1 MNDAERFEQIF
12 LSQVV
17 RPGAD
22 KLLEW
27 LKSTDFFTAPAS
39 TRFHGAYPGGLVKH
53 SLNVY
58 YALLGNFN
66 LRGLYSPQTQAIV
79 ALLHDV
85 CKANYYAG
93 EYPDYT
99 VKDQMP
105 MGHGEKSVYLVM
117 KHMELT
123 DDEALAIRW
132 HMGAYDDA
140 FRGGSRAL
148 NAAMERT
155 PLVLELSDLPPRYR
169 AQAEAQ
175 LARRGKKRGD
185 TMTAAARAAA
195 MSGLKFDSRGEY
207 EYYVGTVA
215 PKVGRGEIVKWEAH
229 PCFLL
234 FPAGEYN
241 GVKLRS
247 VQYTADFRLTYA
259 DGTVEIVEIK
269 SKFVRRMQ
277 RDYPVRR
284 RVFME
289 LIARPAGWKFTEIIT
304 AEDKE
309 EIKRWRELAE
319 EVSSCGK
326 NG

>member
-66 LRGLYSPQTQAIV
+66 LRGLYSPQTQTIV

-99 VKDQMP
+99 VKDQIP
-105 MGHGEKSVYLVM
+105 MGHGEKPVYLVM
-117 KHMELT
+117 K
-123 DDEALAIRW
+123 

-155 PLVLELSDLPPRYR
+155 PLVLEL
-169 AQAEAQ
+169 
-175 LARRGKKRGD
+175 
-185 TMTAAARAAA
+185 
-195 MSGLKFDSRGEY
+195 
-207 EYYVGTVA
+207 
-215 PKVGRGEIVKWEAH
+215 H
-229 PCFLL
+229 
-234 FPAGEYN
+234 
-241 GVKLRS
+241 
-247 VQYTADFRLTYA
+247 YA
-259 DGTVEIVEIK
+259 DMIAT
-269 SKFVRRMQ
+269 Q
-277 RDYPVRR
+277 R
-284 RVFME
+284 E
-289 LIARPAGWKFTEIIT
+289 KH
-304 AEDKE
+304 
-309 EIKRWRELAE
+309 E
-319 EVSSCGK
+319 EVL
-326 NG
+326 

>member
-12 LSQVV
+12 LSQVT

-39 TRFHGAYPGGLVKH
+39 TRFLGAYPGGLVKH

-66 LRGLYSPQTQAIV
+66 LRGLYSPQTQTIV

-85 CKANYYAG
+85 CKVNYYAV
-93 EYPDYT
+93 EYPYYT
-99 VKDQMP
+99 VKDQIP

-123 DDEALAIRW
+123 DDEVLAIRW

-155 PLVLELSDLPPRYR
+155 PLVLEL
-169 AQAEAQ
+169 
-175 LARRGKKRGD
+175 
-185 TMTAAARAAA
+185 
-195 MSGLKFDSRGEY
+195 
-207 EYYVGTVA
+207 
-215 PKVGRGEIVKWEAH
+215 H
-229 PCFLL
+229 
-234 FPAGEYN
+234 
-241 GVKLRS
+241 
-247 VQYTADFRLTYA
+247 YA
-259 DGTVEIVEIK
+259 DMIAT
-269 SKFVRRMQ
+269 Q
-277 RDYPVRR
+277 R
-284 RVFME
+284 E
-289 LIARPAGWKFTEIIT
+289 KN
-304 AEDKE
+304 
-309 EIKRWRELAE
+309 E
-319 EVSSCGK
+319 EVL
-326 NG
+326 

>member
-12 LSQVV
+12 LSQVT

-66 LRGLYSPQTQAIV
+66 LRGLYSQQTQTIV

-105 MGHGEKSVYLVM
+105 MRHGEKSVYLVM

-148 NAAMERT
+148 NAAIERT
-155 PLVLELSDLPPRYR
+155 PLVLEL
-169 AQAEAQ
+169 
-175 LARRGKKRGD
+175 
-185 TMTAAARAAA
+185 
-195 MSGLKFDSRGEY
+195 
-207 EYYVGTVA
+207 
-215 PKVGRGEIVKWEAH
+215 H
-229 PCFLL
+229 
-234 FPAGEYN
+234 
-241 GVKLRS
+241 
-247 VQYTADFRLTYA
+247 YA
-259 DGTVEIVEIK
+259 DMIAT
-269 SKFVRRMQ
+269 Q
-277 RDYPVRR
+277 R
-284 RVFME
+284 E
-289 LIARPAGWKFTEIIT
+289 KH
-304 AEDKE
+304 
-309 EIKRWRELAE
+309 E
-319 EVSSCGK
+319 EVL
-326 NG
+326 

>member
-66 LRGLYSPQTQAIV
+66 LRGLYSLQTQTIV

-105 MGHGEKSVYLVM
+105 M
-117 KHMELT
+117 
-123 DDEALAIRW
+123 
-132 HMGAYDDA
+132 
-140 FRGGSRAL
+140 
-148 NAAMERT
+148 
-155 PLVLELSDLPPRYR
+155 
-169 AQAEAQ
+169 
-175 LARRGKKRGD
+175 
-185 TMTAAARAAA
+185 
-195 MSGLKFDSRGEY
+195 
-207 EYYVGTVA
+207 
-215 PKVGRGEIVKWEAH
+215 GRGEIVKWEAH

-259 DGTVEIVEIK
+259 DGTVEIVEVK

-284 RVFME
+284 RVFLE

>member
-155 PLVLELSDLPPRYR
+155 PACAGAALRGHDSD
-169 AQAEAQ
+169 AEGK
-175 LARRGKKRGD
+175 ARRGAVNGVPAGAIRS
-185 TMTAAARAAA
+185 AAALPGA
-195 MSGLKFDSRGEY
+195 
-207 EYYVGTVA
+207 
-215 PKVGRGEIVKWEAH
+215 GRGTACRAREKAERHHDGRRPVPL
-229 PCFLL
+229 PC
-234 FPAGEYN
+234 PG
-241 GVKLRS
+241 
-247 VQYTADFRLTYA
+247 
-259 DGTVEIVEIK
+259 
-269 SKFVRRMQ
+269 
-277 RDYPVRR
+277 
-284 RVFME
+284 
-289 LIARPAGWKFTEIIT
+289 
-304 AEDKE
+304 
-309 EIKRWRELAE
+309 
-319 EVSSCGK
+319 
-326 NG
+326 